1 MPIFPIVFML
11 FVLPFLIIQE
21 GYKMLKGALSRPG
34 FARNFLYILV
44 LLLALV
50 GISLFLAGF

>member
-1 MPIFPIVFML
+1 ML